1 MPELLNR
8 NEVRCTLIYD
18 IECIPIFETFEELEE
33 ENPQLAEG
41 WHAEATNIR
50 KNRKTMESGN
60 MTDGELF
67 EEYGG
72 LYPEYAQVVAI
83 SAGVFDI
90 TEDETK
96 FYIRNHA
103 HHNEKQLLTD
113 FSIFLDKVSQK
124 KKGFVMGGYNI
135 KIYDNA
141 MLAKRMVFNG
151 LPIHKKLYHVNKKP
165 WEINDVDLAEKWQL
179 GKFDKLVKFDI
190 MCGALGIDSPKGNM
204 DGSDVADVYY
214 LKENGLEMI
223 SDYCHADT
231 VATAEMFLKLSGL
244 DKNAKMEVIEF

>member
-1 MPELLNR
+1 MPDLLNT
-8 NEVRCTLIYD
+8 NEVKCTLIYD
-18 IECIPIFETFEELEE
+18 IECVPVTETFEELQDK
-33 ENPQLAEG
+33 NSQLAEG
-41 WHAEATNIR
+41 WHSEAVNIR
-50 KNRKTMESGN
+50 KNRKTLDSDN
-60 MTDGELF
+60 MTDGELY

-72 LYPEYAQVVAI
+72 LYPEYAKVVAI

-90 TEDETK
+90 NEEENK

-113 FSIFLDKVSQK
+113 FSIFLDKVEQK
-124 KKGFVMGGYNI
+124 KQGYVMGGYNI
-135 KIYDNA
+135 KIYDNP

-190 MCGALGIDSPKGNM
+190 MCGALDIDSPKGKM
-204 DGSDVADVYY
+204 DGSEVANVYY
-214 LKENGLEMI
+214 LKENGLNII
-223 SDYCHADT
+223 SDYCHSDT

-244 DKNAKMEVIEF
+244 YEDRSMEVIEF